1 MSTQTMPYAPSGDH
15 LTIPVRGMTCATC
28 AGRVGRALSAVP
40 GVTHADVN
48 LALET
53 ARIDGDAPAER
64 LVAAVAGAG
73 YSVPSVEVDLDIRGM
88 TCAAC
93 AGRVERA
100 LKVVQGVLGADV
112 NLALETARVTLVEG
126 AVEIGD
132 LVAAVASA
140 GYEAAPRADTQAAP
154 VTAGEG
160 SESTR
165 ERVMLI
171 ASAAITLALIAP
183 MLARPFG
190 LTLHPAPWIEA
201 ALAGIVQFAIG
212 ARFYR
217 NAWKALKAGT
227 GNMDLLVALGT
238 SAAYFYS
245 LWLVVVGHAM
255 PGHLYFE
262 ASATIITFVILGK
275 WLEARAKRGS
285 AAAVRALMALR
296 PDTARIIR
304 DGESVEIPAAN
315 VKVGDLVE
323 VRPGERVPVDGTIED
338 GTSDL
343 DEAMITGESIAVEKG
358 PGAHVIGGTVNG
370 PGRLRVRAKAVGAA
384 TTLARIVRLV
394 EGAQAAK
401 APVQRLVDRVAA
413 VFVPTVVAIAAAT
426 FAAWMVA
433 GGGFEQA
440 LVAAVSVL
448 VIACPCA
455 LGLATPAALVAGTGA
470 AARAGILI
478 RDIEAL
484 ERAHRIDLVVFDK
497 TGTLTEGRPVL
508 TDTVTALGT
517 DASEMLALAASA
529 QRGSEHPIGRAVRDA
544 ASQRGLAETD
554 PTRFRA
560 VPGQG
565 LVATV
570 GGRELALGN
579 QKLMRA
585 AGIDTAALEP
595 EAEKL
600 SANGRTLVW
609 VADTATRQAL
619 GLLAVMDAEKPE
631 SAGSIAALRRMGVET
646 LLLTGDAAPVAAS
659 VARDLGIE
667 QVRANVGPEEKAKVV
682 AELKASGRVV
692 AMVGDGINDAPAL
705 AAADVGIAMAT
716 GTDVALE
723 TAGIAVMRGDP
734 RLVADALD
742 VARATMW
749 RIRGNLFWAFAY
761 NIVGVPL
768 AAAGYLSPALA
779 GAAMAF
785 SSVSVVANAL
795 FLRRWRPNVA
805 TGEVTR

>member
-1 MSTQTMPYAPSGDH
+1 MRTETMPAVHATDH
-15 LTIPVRGMTCATC
+15 LIVPVRGMTCATC
-28 AGRVGRALSAVP
+28 AGRVERALSAVP
-40 GVTHADVN
+40 GVRHAEVN

-53 ARIDGDAPAER
+53 ARVDGNAPAGR
-64 LVAAVAGAG
+64 VAAAIAEAG
-73 YSVPSVEVDLDIRGM
+73 YSMPAASVDLDIRGM

-100 LKVVQGVLGADV
+100 LKAVPGVLGADV
-112 NLALETARVTLVEG
+112 NLALETARVTMIDG
-126 AVEIGD
+126 AVETGD
-132 LVAAVASA
+132 LIAAVAGA
-140 GYEAAPRADTQAAP
+140 GYEAAPRADARAAA
-154 VTAGEG
+154 TGTSEG
-160 SESTR
+160 R
-165 ERVMLI
+165 EGAQERLALI
-171 ASAAITLALIAP
+171 ASAAITLALVAP
-183 MLARPFG
+183 MVARVFG
-190 LTLHPAPWIEA
+190 LMLHPAPWVEA
-201 ALAGIVQFAIG
+201 TLAGIVQFVIG

-217 NAWKALKAGT
+217 NAWKALRAGT

-238 SAAYFYS
+238 SAAYLYS
-245 LWLVVVGHAM
+245 LWLVAVGEAM

-262 ASATIITFVILGK
+262 ASATIITFVLLGK
-275 WLEARAKRGS
+275 WLEARAKRGT

-304 DGESVEIPAAN
+304 NGETIEVPAVSVA
-315 VKVGDLVE
+315 VGDLVE

-370 PGRLRVRAKAVGAA
+370 PGRLRVRATAVGAA
-384 TTLARIVRLV
+384 TTLARIMRMV

-413 VFVPTVVAIAAAT
+413 VFVPTIVAIAALT
-426 FAAWMVA
+426 FAAWMLA
-433 GGGFEQA
+433 GGGLEQA

-484 ERAHRIDLVVFDK
+484 ERAHRIDMVVFDK
-497 TGTLTEGRPVL
+497 TGTLTQGRPVL
-508 TDTVTALGT
+508 TDLVTAPAV
-517 DASEMLALAASA
+517 DADELLRLAASA

-544 ASQRGLAETD
+544 AAARGLAETD
-554 PTRFRA
+554 PIRFRA

-565 LVATV
+565 VVAAV
-570 GGRELALGN
+570 DGRELALGN
-579 QKLMRA
+579 QKLMHA

-595 EAEKL
+595 EAARL
-600 SANGRTLVW
+600 AANGATLVW
-609 VADTATRQAL
+609 VADTATRLPL
-619 GLLAVMDAEKPE
+619 GILAVKDAEKPE
-631 SAGSIAALRRMGVET
+631 SAAAVAALRRMGIET

-659 VARDLGIE
+659 VARDLGITE
-667 QVRANVGPEEKAKVV
+667 VRANVGPEEKANVV
-682 AELKASGRVV
+682 SQLKAGGRVV

-723 TAGIAVMRGDP
+723 TAGIALMRGDP
-734 RLVADALD
+734 RLVPDALD

-795 FLRRWRPNVA
+795 VLRRWRPKVA
-805 TGEVTR
+805 IGETAR